1 MSKMSLLL
9 KTRMMSLTLLMG
21 LLLVTSGGQVE
32 EIEDYR
38 YSQETAKVLIARKA
52 ALKLRIAEAMFKD
65 LSRRRMKM
73 RKRGIE

>member
-1 MSKMSLLL
+1 MSLLL